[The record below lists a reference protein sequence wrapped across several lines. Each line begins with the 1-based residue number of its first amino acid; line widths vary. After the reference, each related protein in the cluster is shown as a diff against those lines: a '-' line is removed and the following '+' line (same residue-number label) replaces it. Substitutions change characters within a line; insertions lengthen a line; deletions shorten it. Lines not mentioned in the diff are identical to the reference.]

1 MSRQQRK
8 KDHLKYALET
18 AELSGLNGF
27 SDVYLVYEGLPE
39 LDLHQV
45 DTSIEFLGK
54 KLKAPILINAITGGH
69 TDVRQV
75 NRSLARSAALAGIA
89 MAVGSQTAGL
99 EDPAVQDT
107 YRVARDENP
116 DGVLL
121 ANLGAFTEPEKVK
134 EAVAMIEADGIQLHL
149 NVAQELAMT
158 EGDRNFSGVLANIAK
173 IVDQSPVPVIV
184 KEVGFGL
191 SLETVKR
198 LHDSGV
204 QHIDIGGKGGTDFIK
219 IEYIRSGRDYQGSFQ
234 NIGIP
239 SAASLIEALSLDLPL
254 SVVATGGFSGGSDS
268 AAALALGAK
277 LVGMAGHFLQ
287 VLFAGGEQ
295 GLMERIDNIIDE
307 LRKTMVMV
315 GAGNLAELAS
325 KPVIITGFTAEWL
338 LRRGVDIAKYSR
350 RS

>member
-134 EAVAMIEADGIQLHL
+134 EAVAMIEADGIQ
-149 NVAQELAMT
+149 
-158 EGDRNFSGVLANIAK
+158 
-173 IVDQSPVPVIV
+173 
-184 KEVGFGL
+184 
-191 SLETVKR
+191 
-198 LHDSGV
+198 
-204 QHIDIGGKGGTDFIK
+204 
-219 IEYIRSGRDYQGSFQ
+219 
-234 NIGIP
+234 
-239 SAASLIEALSLDLPL
+239 
-254 SVVATGGFSGGSDS
+254 
-268 AAALALGAK
+268 
-277 LVGMAGHFLQ
+277 
-287 VLFAGGEQ
+287 
-295 GLMERIDNIIDE
+295 
-307 LRKTMVMV
+307 
-315 GAGNLAELAS
+315 
-325 KPVIITGFTAEWL
+325 
-338 LRRGVDIAKYSR
+338 
-350 RS
+350 